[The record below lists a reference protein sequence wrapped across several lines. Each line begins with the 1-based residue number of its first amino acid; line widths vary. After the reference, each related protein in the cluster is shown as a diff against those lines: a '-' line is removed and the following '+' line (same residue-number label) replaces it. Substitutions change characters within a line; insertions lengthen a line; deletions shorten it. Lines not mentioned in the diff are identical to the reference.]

1 MLGGTVRENG
11 MFVLVCTCIH
21 VHVLWTEGIDWG
33 KVRTYTYNVHWHTRE
48 EREGGGGEGEREEGG
63 GGSGG
68 QSNKGKAVR
77 MRGTHTCMHIYSW
90 TT

>member
-1 MLGGTVRENG
+1 

-21 VHVLWTEGIDWG
+21 VRVLWTEGIDWG

-48 EREGGGGEGEREEGG
+48 EREGGGGRGGE
-63 GGSGG
+63 
-68 QSNKGKAVR
+68 SNKGKAVR